1 MKYNLEFVS
10 EALKEW
16 KALDSTVQK
25 QFKKKLAERLKHP
38 VVPASRLFG
47 TTNRYKIKLRQ
58 SGFRLVYEVID
69 AEVVAVGKRERNK
82 VYQAVAKRSRYFFYI
97 LYCNCLY
104 NLKELP

>member
-1 MKYNLEFVS
+1 MMTYNLEFVS

-38 VVPASRLFG
+38 IVPASRLFG

-69 AEVVAVGKRERNK
+69 SEVVVLVVAVGKRERNK
-82 VYQAVAKRSRYFFYI
+82 VYQAAAKR
-97 LYCNCLY
+97 
-104 NLKELP
+104 

>member
-1 MKYNLEFVS
+1 MTYNLEFVS

-38 VVPASRLFG
+38 IVPASRLFG

-69 AEVVAVGKRERNK
+69 SEVVVLVVAVGKRERNK
-82 VYQAVAKRSRYFFYI
+82 VYQAAAKR
-97 LYCNCLY
+97 
-104 NLKELP
+104 